1 MIRIKFVNL
10 AQYNFTMMK
19 TKLFLLL
26 FFCFNIVFSQH
37 NTVGQKVASDVQKN
51 LKFDH
56 FSFFTPIEK
65 TADERISKIVT
76 QISYA
81 KLNYS
86 IINNIVSNKPENIE
100 IDVPYLGNNMTILL
114 YKVSIFQEGFHID
127 TNLQKNIAY
136 SQGVHYRGI
145 IKNDLNSLVSFN
157 FFENECNGIISSSEL
172 GNVIIGKAEM
182 NKSDSDYVIYSDTN
196 LKIANISGCATK
208 DVPSP
213 LKEKSQT
220 NKVLSAKCTSIYFE
234 IENDIYL
241 AGGSNTTTT
250 ANWMASVFNNV
261 QTIFNNDGIT
271 TAIKSLYIWTSP
283 DPYTG
288 STSSDYLYQFNNVR
302 PVFDGDLGQL
312 LGIDGGLG
320 GVAITI
326 NGLCSTNNFSYS
338 SVNYSYSN
346 FPTYSWTVQVITH
359 ELGHL
364 FGSPHT
370 HGCYWNGN
378 DTAIDGCGQSQGY
391 SEGTCPQGPIPA
403 PATKG
408 TIMSYCHLV
417 SGVGISFNNG
427 FGPQPSARILTAIG
441 NSTCLSND
449 CINTCVNTITSSSI
463 TNITDTSAIVNWTEL
478 GGTTQGEVSVFPF
491 SSSPSTWITPN
502 ANTYTATGLLPNT
515 YYKAI
520 VRNSC
525 SSGLE
530 APGKVFVFATSGDF
544 CSGISLTD
552 TGGAAG
558 NYTDNENITRV
569 IIPSN
574 PFAKAKITFTSFD
587 LELDYDYLHIY
598 NGSNDTYPE
607 LSGTTGFTGNT
618 IPTAIESTATDG
630 ALTLKFI
637 SDGGVVAAGYEAT
650 VSCATLGVNQFFDG
664 LDLSFYPN
672 PTKDFVNIS
681 SKNIIDEVL
690 IYSIQGQ
697 LLRTETIKTTEAKI
711 NLNDFASGTYFFK
724 LKIADKQ
731 LNFKLIKI

>member
-1 MIRIKFVNL
+1 MKIKL
-10 AQYNFTMMK
+10 
-19 TKLFLLL
+19 LLLL
-26 FFCFNIVFSQH
+26 FFCSNFIFAQH
-37 NTVGQKVASDVQKN
+37 NTVGQKIIFDVQKN
-51 LKFDH
+51 LKFNH

-65 TADERISKIVT
+65 KLDERISKIVT

-86 IINNIVSNKPENIE
+86 VINNIVSNKQENIE
-100 IDVPYLGNNMTILL
+100 IEIPYLGKNITVLL
-114 YKVSIFQEGFHID
+114 YKANIFQDGFHID
-127 TNLQKNIAY
+127 TNVEKNIAY

-145 IKNDLNSLVSFN
+145 IKEDLNSLVSFN

-182 NKSDSDYVIYSDTN
+182 NKSNSDYVIYSDSD
-196 LKIANISGCATK
+196 LKISNISDCATK

-213 LKEKSQT
+213 SKNNLQT

-234 IENDIYL
+234 IENDIYV
-241 AGGSNTTTT
+241 ASGSSTTTT
-250 ANWMASVFNNV
+250 ANWMTSVFNNV

-288 STSSDYLYQFNNVR
+288 ATSTDYLYQFNNIR
-302 PVFDGDLGQL
+302 PIFDGDLGQL
-312 LGIDGGLG
+312 IGIDGGLG

-338 SVNYSYSN
+338 SVDYSYNN

-378 DTAIDGCGQSQGY
+378 NTSIDGCGQSRGY
-391 SEGTCPQGPIPA
+391 SEGTCAEGPIPSA
-403 PATKG
+403 AVKG

-427 FGPQPSARILTAIG
+427 FGPQPTARILTAVG

-463 TNITDTSAIVNWTEL
+463 TNVTDTSAIVSWTEL
-478 GGTTQGEVSVFPF
+478 GGTTQAQVSVFPF
-491 SSSPSTWITPN
+491 SSSPSVWVTPN
-502 ANTYTATGLLPNT
+502 ANTYTATGLTPNT

-530 APGKVFVFATSGDF
+530 APGKELIFATNGDF
-544 CSGISLTD
+544 CSGIPLTD
-552 TGGAAG
+552 TGGVVG
-558 NYTDNENITRV
+558 NYTDNETITRV

-574 PFAKAKITFTSFD
+574 PFAKAKITFTSFN

-607 LSGTTGFTGNT
+607 LSGTTGFTGNI
-618 IPTAIESTATDG
+618 IPAAIESTASDG

-637 SDGGVVAAGYEAT
+637 SDGGVVAAGYEGT
-650 VSCATLGVNQFFDG
+650 VSCATLGVNQFFDV
-664 LDLSFYPN
+664 LDFSFYPN

-681 SKNIIDEVL
+681 SKVIMDEIL
-690 IYSIQGQ
+690 IYNIQGQ
-697 LLRTETIKTTEAKI
+697 LLRKETIKSTDTKI
-711 NLNDFASGTYFFK
+711 NLSGFASGTYFFK
-724 LKIADKQ
+724 LKVAEKQ
-731 LNFKLIKI
+731 LNFKVIKI